1 MTIDFKSREEFK
13 KELDLKTT
21 EEKNK
26 MLSDLTRRSRELTSS
41 LLNYETEQDLN
52 LVQELVEV
60 EYYRTA
66 IIDKIIGGSI

>member
-21 EEKNK
+21 EEKHK

>member
-21 EEKNK
+21 EEKQK
-26 MLSDLTRRSRELTSS
+26 MLSDLTRRSREITSS

-60 EYYRTA
+60 EYYRTT

>member
-21 EEKNK
+21 EEKQK
-26 MLSDLTRRSRELTSS
+26 MLSELTRRSREITSS

-60 EYYRTA
+60 EYYRTT

>member
-21 EEKNK
+21 EEKQK
-26 MLSDLTRRSRELTSS
+26 MLSELTRRSREITSS

-52 LVQELVEV
+52 LVQKLVEV
-60 EYYRTA
+60 EYYRTT

>member
-21 EEKNK
+21 EEKQK
-26 MLSDLTRRSRELTSS
+26 MLSDLTRRSREITSS

-52 LVQELVEV
+52 LVQELVEM
-60 EYYRTA
+60 EYYRTT